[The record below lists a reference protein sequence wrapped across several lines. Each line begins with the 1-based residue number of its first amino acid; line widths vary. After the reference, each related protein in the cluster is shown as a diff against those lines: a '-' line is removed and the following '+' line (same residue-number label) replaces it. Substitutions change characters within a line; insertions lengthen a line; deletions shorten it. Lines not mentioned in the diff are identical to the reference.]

1 MSCTSVTALTAPH
14 ITILATFLVPKF
26 SRRRWRRNLSWFCVA
41 DAIWRR
47 ADNRVYESPTHGS
60 RQCAAEIPR
69 GRRGSRRGQVVEL
82 QPFPPTVGLE
92 RTRHPSALHRSW
104 SLAAALPNVVTNSY
118 RRTNPTTSRRNPLL
132 FPILSP
138 PRPRLRPRRH
148 RVLDPR
154 IAHCRREEDDSPPIR
169 PVETR
174 TFPRSTTAGSCVD
187 RTLAALRL
195 VRARSDPREPRCA
208 CRATPERTDRQSLRR
223 HHEPIKGAAV
233 STHSLRN
240 NPTTVVTLHPFRN
253 QTPRT
258 VVRRTRLA
266 TRRSWSPGIVRIVS
280 PFGPRATRPSPLHHV
295 SSSSSCTSS
304 TAEREPIRGQ
314 SAKLYATTR

>member
-14 ITILATFLVPKF
+14 NTILATFLVPKF

-223 HHEPIKGAAV
+223 HITNRSKGQ
-233 STHSLRN
+233 RC
-240 NPTTVVTLHPFRN
+240 
-253 QTPRT
+253 
-258 VVRRTRLA
+258 RRT
-266 TRRSWSPGIVRIVS
+266 
-280 PFGPRATRPSPLHHV
+280 PF
-295 SSSSSCTSS
+295 
-304 TAEREPIRGQ
+304 
-314 SAKLYATTR
+314 ATTPPPW